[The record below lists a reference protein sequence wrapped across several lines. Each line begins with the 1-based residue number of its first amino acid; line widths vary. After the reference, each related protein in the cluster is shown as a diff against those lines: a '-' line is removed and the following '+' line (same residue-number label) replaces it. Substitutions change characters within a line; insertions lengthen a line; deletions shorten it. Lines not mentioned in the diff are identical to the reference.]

1 MIRRVVMVAAE
12 SVVLL
17 PEGCLRLP
25 FGQATSTGSDN
36 VDPWRTITDSFLW
49 NK

>member
-12 SVVLL
+12 CMVLL
-17 PEGCLRLP
+17 PEGCSRLP
-25 FGQATSTGSDN
+25 DGPATSTGSDN
-36 VDPWRTITDSFLW
+36 VDQRRTITDSFPW